1 MQRVF
6 IREMM
11 MDGILRA
18 IGRLFV
24 DISRMSIM
32 LSSSSSFFWVVIIRS
47 ESVSSVEL
55 VCDELLSNSNAASM
69 SGTIFVLAVGEIDVS
84 VVVEES
90 IEFIRRVES
99 SDRGCRVVVV
109 VVGEVAEVAGQ
120 QDP

>member
-55 VCDELLSNSNAASM
+55 VCDELLSNSNATSM